1 VVVEVEFVDQKQVEQ
16 EILRQLVHLKDL
28 QGEVQHLVVVELL
41 EVEEQEQL
49 DQIQQDLL
57 QEQEE

>member
-1 VVVEVEFVDQKQVEQ
+1 VDQKQVEQ

-28 QGEVQHLVVVELL
+28 QEEVQHPVVVELL
-41 EVEEQEQL
+41 GVEEQEQS

>member
-1 VVVEVEFVDQKQVEQ
+1 MVVVVEFVDQKQVEQ

-57 QEQEE
+57 QEQVE